1 MKKTARLL
9 TVLLSV
15 LLWITCR
22 EMAAAQQPAKI
33 YRVGY
38 LSAASSNSTS
48 SITVFEEFKKTLQQ
62 RGYIEGQNLVI
73 DRRWADGKVERIP
86 GLASELVALKPDV
99 IVALTTPATAAVKQA
114 TSTIPIV
121 MVLVSD
127 PVGAGFVTSLARPGG
142 NITGVTDYDI
152 ELAAKSVELAHAVVP
167 TRTRIAVLMSDSPLH
182 PPQLKHI
189 QDTANTMRLRVLPLM
204 GRSLEELEKAFVI
217 AEKEN
222 ATTVIVLGGPP
233 HNAFREKIAELALKS
248 RLATIFFQRAY
259 VDVGGLLSYGP
270 QSLGQ
275 YRLAAVFVDQILKG
289 RKPGDL
295 PVQQL
300 MELELVINL
309 KTAKALGITISQSL
323 LLRATEVIQ

>member
-1 MKKTARLL
+1 MKRTASLL

-15 LLWITCR
+15 LLWSVCGGV
-22 EMAAAQQPAKI
+22 AAAQQPAKV

-38 LSAASSNSTS
+38 LSGASSNSTS
-48 SITVFEEFKKTLQQ
+48 SITVFEEFKKMLQQ

-73 DRRWADGKVERIP
+73 DRRWAEGKVEQIP

-127 PVGAGFVTSLARPGG
+127 PVGAGFVTSLGRPGG

-189 QDTANTMRLRVLPLM
+189 QDTANTMRLTVLPVM
-204 GRSLEELEKAFVI
+204 GRSLEELQKAFVF

-222 ATTVIVLGGPP
+222 ATTVIVL
-233 HNAFREKIAELALKS
+233 
-248 RLATIFFQRAY
+248 
-259 VDVGGLLSYGP
+259 DLLTM
-270 QSLGQ
+270 L
-275 YRLAAVFVDQILKG
+275 FG
-289 RKPGDL
+289 RRSP
-295 PVQQL
+295 
-300 MELELVINL
+300 
-309 KTAKALGITISQSL
+309 SSH
-323 LLRATEVIQ
+323 